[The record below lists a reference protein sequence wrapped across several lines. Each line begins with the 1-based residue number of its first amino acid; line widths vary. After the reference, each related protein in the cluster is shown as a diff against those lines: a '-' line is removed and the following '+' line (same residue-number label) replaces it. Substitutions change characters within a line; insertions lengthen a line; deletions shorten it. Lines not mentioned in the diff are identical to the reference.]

1 MKPIVSPDALVAH
14 LDNEVVLLHAGTK
27 EYFRLNETG
36 QAVWRLLEQGLE
48 VAAIVD
54 RIVTDYDVTADV
66 ASAEIDRLLGE
77 LAQADL
83 LVWSQ

>member
-36 QAVWRLLEQGLE
+36 QAVWRLLEQGLDTD
-48 VAAIVD
+48 VIVT
-54 RIVTDYDVTADV
+54 RIVADYDVAPDTARN
-66 ASAEIDRLLGE
+66 EIDRLLADLGK
-77 LAQADL
+77 ADL
-83 LVWSQ
+83 LSWSP

>member
-14 LDNEVVLLHAGTK
+14 LDDEVVLLHAGTK

-36 QAVWRLLEQGLE
+36 QAVWRLLEQGLD
-48 VAAIVD
+48 VHAMVD
-54 RIVTDYDVTADV
+54 RIVTEYEVTPDV
-66 ASAEIDRLLGE
+66 AAVEIDRLLAE

>member
-1 MKPIVSPDALVAH
+1 MKPTVSPDALVAH

-36 QAVWRLLEQGLE
+36 QAVWRLLEQGLD
-48 VAAIVD
+48 VDAIVE
-54 RIVTDYDVTADV
+54 RIVAEFDV
-66 ASAEIDRLLGE
+66 APDTAAAEIDRLLGE